1 MYFLVICINILKVDL
16 LEDVV
21 VLCVFLFFMEIYKNL
36 IFMFFNILYG
46 IDKFN
51 FIDFEMLFICID
63 IKLDLL
69 LCIVSILFIVNLVFV
84 LSLLLIKK
92 LM

>member
-1 MYFLVICINILKVDL
+1 MVICINILKVDL

-84 LSLLLIKK
+84 LSLLLI
-92 LM
+92 

>member
-63 IKLDLL
+63 IKLDLFMYSKYIIY
-69 LCIVSILFIVNLVFV
+69 CGFGICFKFIVD
-84 LSLLLIKK
+84 
-92 LM
+92 